1 MRLTST
7 SIETLAPGSAAGAG
21 NADGIGGVGKSDSRA
36 TSRTANSDS
45 VNLSNAAALVN
56 LAKASAAPDRSS
68 KVASV
73 AALVRSGQYS
83 FDTAS
88 VSQAV
93 VQGNIQ

>member
-21 NADGIGGVGKSDSRA
+21 NADGIGSVGRSDSRA
-36 TSRTANSDS
+36 TSNSTNSDS
-45 VNLSNAAALVN
+45 VNLSSAAALVN
-56 LAKASAAPDRSS
+56 LAKSAAPDRSS

-83 FDTAS
+83 SDAAS

-93 VQGNIQ
+93 VQGSIR